1 MTRQDETKAVLRDTQ
16 EFYLSQ
22 LTQGWVP
29 EYLTA
34 RGLADQAK
42 DSGVGFAPAGWRT
55 TTKVLLQR
63 GHSPEAIRDSGVGM
77 LSDRTG
83 DTLDAIRDRLTIPVH
98 DAQGDVIGF
107 TARRAPVAGDDIPKY
122 VNTKTTELF
131 HKSRVLFGLGE
142 DGARLRRSAM
152 PILVEGAMDRLAIQT
167 ARGTLE
173 VAALAPLGTALT
185 EQQVQALITTVGPRR
200 PIGVAYDNDAAG
212 RAAQL
217 RAWDLLKGH
226 QAELLAI
233 DLPDGKDPA
242 DLVQQGAARQLR
254 AAILKARPLA
264 FAVADTKIA
273 AAGRLD
279 HVGRRL
285 HLMQELISSDF
296 GSLRP
301 HQMSAYVAHLSI
313 RLDLDPG
320 SVTRSA
326 VEVVSPDPDQ
336 AAAAAHTHLHSTLGF
351 PDQRNR
357 PHTSTTY
364 RPARSA
370 PLREVDQHTER
381 GLTA

>member
-1 MTRQDETKAVLRDTQ
+1 MARHDETKAVLRDTQ

-22 LTQGWVP
+22 LARSWVP
-29 EYLTA
+29 NYLA
-34 RGLADQAK
+34 QRGLTTQAK
-42 DSGVGFAPAGWRT
+42 DSDVGFAPAGWRT

-83 DTLDAIRDRLTIPVH
+83 DTLDALRDRLTIPVH

-107 TARRAPVAGDDIPKY
+107 TARRAPGAGDDVPKY

-131 HKSRVLFGLGE
+131 HKSRILFGLHE
-142 DGARLRRSAM
+142 DAARLRRSAM

-167 ARGTLE
+167 ARGTLN
-173 VAALAPLGTALT
+173 VSALAPLGTALT
-185 EQQVQALITTVGPRR
+185 DHQVSALIDIAGPRR
-200 PIGVAYDNDAAG
+200 PIAVAYDHDPAGQAAT
-212 RAAQL
+212 L
-217 RAWDLLKGH
+217 RAWELLKKH
-226 QAELLAI
+226 PAELLAI
-233 DLPDGKDPA
+233 DLPAGKDPA
-242 DLVQQGAARQLR
+242 DLVQEGASRQLR
-254 AAILKARPLA
+254 AAITSARPLA
-264 FAVADTKIA
+264 FAVADAKIA

-279 HVGRRL
+279 HVGRRM
-285 HLMQELISSDF
+285 HLMQQLISSDF
-296 GSLRP
+296 SSLQP

-320 SVTRSA
+320 SVTRAA

-351 PDQRNR
+351 PDQTNR
-357 PHTSTTY
+357 THTSTTY
-364 RPARSA
+364 RATRSA
-370 PLREVDQHTER
+370 PLREIDQRTER